1 MLRDAVERGLI
12 PIVRVRGRP
21 SGPWTIEDRMRH
33 HDVPGVQIAVIEG
46 GEVAWT
52 AGYGELERGS
62 GRCVDERSRF
72 QAASISKP
80 VTALAVLRLVDRG
93 ALSLDQP
100 VNERL
105 RSWRVPE
112 NEFTVARPVTL
123 RALLSHTAGTT
134 VSGFPGYASG
144 VELPSLRQI
153 LEGEPPANTP
163 AVRVD
168 SPVGG
173 RFRYSGGGTTIVQL
187 LLTEVVGQPFPE
199 LMRDLVLAPLGMRD
213 STFAQPLPSGLRASA
228 ATAHERGAPV
238 SGGWNTYPE
247 MAAAGLW
254 TTAEDLGRFVIGLQ
268 QARRGA
274 RGSLLSPEL
283 AREMFTPPNGG
294 PVGLGPAIEVEG
306 RSIRFAHSG
315 GNRGFSGRFVGDA
328 DRGQGAVVLTNAD
341 RAMVFVG
348 EALNAVGD
356 VAGWPD
362 YVAPER
368 DTSAVPAAT
377 LARYVGSY
385 RSAELGTIA
394 IRIDGDR
401 LYARLP
407 WSEDAEMLASAD
419 RSFFFEDSRAE
430 AEFGGDALDRGTL
443 TLRQGDQTVIAVRE
457 GA

>member
-33 HDVPGVQIAVIEG
+33 RDVPGVQIAVIEG

-168 SPVGG
+168 SPVGE
-173 RFRYSGGGTTIVQL
+173 RF
-187 LLTEVVGQPFPE
+187 P
-199 LMRDLVLAPLGMRD
+199 
-213 STFAQPLPSGLRASA
+213 
-228 ATAHERGAPV
+228 
-238 SGGWNTYPE
+238 
-247 MAAAGLW
+247 
-254 TTAEDLGRFVIGLQ
+254 
-268 QARRGA
+268 
-274 RGSLLSPEL
+274 
-283 AREMFTPPNGG
+283 PPNGG

-407 WSEDAEMLASAD
+407 WSEDAEMLPSAD

>member
-1 MLRDAVERGLI
+1 MFHHPLRRARVRALSDRRRILAGETRENAMNDKRARDLVARERARIEQSLRELNADVTAEVELHQQQTGESSQAGTDLDREEIDIALVADLREELKAVGRGLI

-168 SPVGG
+168 SPVGE

-274 RGSLLSPEL
+274 RGSLLSPER
-283 AREMFTPPNGG
+283 AREMLLLRTVDRWVWDPP
-294 PVGLGPAIEVEG
+294 
-306 RSIRFAHSG
+306 
-315 GNRGFSGRFVGDA
+315 
-328 DRGQGAVVLTNAD
+328 
-341 RAMVFVG
+341 
-348 EALNAVGD
+348 
-356 VAGWPD
+356 
-362 YVAPER
+362 
-368 DTSAVPAAT
+368 
-377 LARYVGSY
+377 
-385 RSAELGTIA
+385 
-394 IRIDGDR
+394 
-401 LYARLP
+401 
-407 WSEDAEMLASAD
+407 
-419 RSFFFEDSRAE
+419 SR
-430 AEFGGDALDRGTL
+430 
-443 TLRQGDQTVIAVRE
+443 
-457 GA
+457 